1 MVTLTKLLPIR
12 MVASKVF
19 GFSRRLSTNWLLASV
34 RDSKSSMSAGC
45 REKNAVSLLEIKA
58 EAMRSRHNMTNPM
71 MALTV
76 NPVKK
81 LFETTV
87 RSPMRG
93 SGSGVS
99 KIF

>member
-1 MVTLTKLLPIR
+1 
-12 MVASKVF
+12 
-19 GFSRRLSTNWLLASV
+19 
-34 RDSKSSMSAGC
+34 MSAGWS
-45 REKNAVSLLEIKA
+45 EKNAVSLLEIKA
-58 EAMRSRHNMTNPM
+58 EAMRSRHNTAIPM
-71 MALTV
+71 MALAV

-99 KIF
+99 KILSFIVQAAKIENNSDMRVKLRQNGKSLPSSVVFCGV